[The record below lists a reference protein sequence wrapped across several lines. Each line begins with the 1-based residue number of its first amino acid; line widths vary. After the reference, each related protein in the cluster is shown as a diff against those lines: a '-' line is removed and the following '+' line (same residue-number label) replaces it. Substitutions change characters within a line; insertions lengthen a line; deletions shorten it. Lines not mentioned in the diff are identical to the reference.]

1 MYSKVCSDL
10 EFNQDWIRMDQNKLK
25 QYHVTE
31 VSVVFKN
38 KHMGKYCEERFLL
51 YRMLLDNKIT
61 ENIIIRT

>member
-1 MYSKVCSDL
+1 
-10 EFNQDWIRMDQNKLK
+10 MDQNKLK